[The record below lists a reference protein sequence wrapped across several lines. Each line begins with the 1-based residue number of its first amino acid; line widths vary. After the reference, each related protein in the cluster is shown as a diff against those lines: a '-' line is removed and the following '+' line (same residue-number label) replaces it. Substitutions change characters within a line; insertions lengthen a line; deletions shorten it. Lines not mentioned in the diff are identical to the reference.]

1 MYLAL
6 TIASYLTSDNDKTY
20 FLKRKTVGHVLRIEG
35 MRFILTS
42 KESAENSKRT
52 SLILSQKR
60 LLEDILC
67 IKLKLPNSI
76 LYCNI
81 L

>member
-6 TIASYLTSDNDKTY
+6 KIASYLTSDNDETY
-20 FLKRKTVGHVLRIEG
+20 FLKRKTAGHVVRIEG
-35 MRFILTS
+35 MRFLLTA
-42 KESAENSKRT
+42 KSAENSKRT
-52 SLILSQKR
+52 SLILPQKR

-67 IKLKLPNSI
+67 IKLKLSNSI